1 MQRPAGAQQSEAMQL
16 DEGQS
21 ISACA
26 EPDGGPDAGTTLGLG
41 RAPGRYQVF
50 TLTSHPNLGAYIL
63 AVYLVCLSL
72 ALWAAVPVSLDR
84 SHAVGT
90 CSGPGLP
97 V

>member
-41 RAPGRYQVF
+41 RAPGATRC
-50 TLTSHPNLGAYIL
+50 SH
-63 AVYLVCLSL
+63 
-72 ALWAAVPVSLDR
+72 
-84 SHAVGT
+84 
-90 CSGPGLP
+90 
-97 V
+97 